1 MGAGQVSDAG
11 GPVSDAGAGP
21 ARGPDGLARCPWALG
36 TADYLP
42 YHDEDW
48 GRPVR
53 DDAGMFERLSLEA
66 FQSGLSWLTILR
78 KRENFRAA
86 FGGFD
91 PAVVA
96 AFGARDTERLLA
108 DAGIVRN
115 RAKIEAV
122 IGNARATLA
131 VPSGLAAL
139 MWRYGQ
145 TAARAPDTGVQGVR
159 QGAAAARVHLHRP
172 GHGLRCTAGMRSGE
186 RPSRRL
192 LPPGCVFMN
201 STAMMCAQ
209 RFANHTCRARLKVG
223 CLNGGNGGQVTESP
237 QPAGGTWPGEAAWP
251 APGAPHPWEPAG

>member
-1 MGAGQVSDAG
+1 CSEAGGCSERAGPGRAARAVPPPAAPPGSAPRAPPGGASRVRGLAVRPAGRSIALTCPGCPPGGGHPGRRPVNEMGAGQVSDAG

-21 ARGPDGLARCPWALG
+21 APVPAGPARCPWALG

-42 YHDEDW
+42 YHDEEW

-78 KRENFRAA
+78 NRENFRAA

-122 IGNARATLA
+122 IGN
-131 VPSGLAAL
+131 
-139 MWRYGQ
+139 
-145 TAARAPDTGVQGVR
+145 
-159 QGAAAARVHLHRP
+159 
-172 GHGLRCTAGMRSGE
+172 
-186 RPSRRL
+186 
-192 LPPGCVFMN
+192 
-201 STAMMCAQ
+201 
-209 RFANHTCRARLKVG
+209 
-223 CLNGGNGGQVTESP
+223 
-237 QPAGGTWPGEAAWP
+237 
-251 APGAPHPWEPAG
+251 

>member
-21 ARGPDGLARCPWALG
+21 APGPDGLARCPWALG

-42 YHDEDW
+42 YHDEEW

-78 KRENFRAA
+78 KRENFRTAL
-86 FGGFD
+86 GGFD

-115 RAKIEAV
+115 RRKIDAT
-122 IGNARATLA
+122 ITNARATVALREDGGLVDLVWSFRPETTPTPA
-131 VPSGLAAL
+131 SYAEVPSTSEESKALSKELKRRGFVFVGPTTMFAL
-139 MWRYGQ
+139 MEAVGIV
-145 TAARAPDTGVQGVR
+145 DTHLVDSHRRGTSGVW
-159 QGAAAARVHLHRP
+159 A
-172 GHGLRCTAGMRSGE
+172 
-186 RPSRRL
+186 
-192 LPPGCVFMN
+192 
-201 STAMMCAQ
+201 
-209 RFANHTCRARLKVG
+209 
-223 CLNGGNGGQVTESP
+223 
-237 QPAGGTWPGEAAWP
+237 
-251 APGAPHPWEPAG
+251 